1 MNIDGFRSVAQRPN
15 AIVTVDLKSAQV
27 RVRSNNVFNRAI
39 TWLRHRFS
47 SAPSRTL
54 ATDAARNRFLQAIGD
69 RRSGYDSADV
79 SRARDLLAEDMEN
92 QRPLS
97 TRRIREVLE
106 DLDGRSSPTTR
117 INRRVAVAY
126 SDATGR
132 PATLALRDLVVEA
145 QKERGAD
152 TLSLYGD
159 ESVAS
164 AAPPE
169 SGMDGEDGLT
179 RPGIPPSP
187 DSYEPVAAGFASE
200 PGTDGEDEMTQP
212 LIPPSSTNATVR
224 AAAPEAATATA
235 SAGVRTDQ
243 RQVGEAEVGAT
254 ARHRTRP
261 KDLAREL
268 DKAGFP
274 REVSKYLKKQIS
286 SGRIVDTDGL
296 VKHGNKRLAE
306 WVEDNRVGKWYVEA
320 RKDKGVK
327 RMAKR
332 EGIVTVPKSLCDD
345 ISRSITGS
353 PALKHYPD
361 VKVHARAL
369 VRAHVRREVGE
380 EAV

>member
-1 MNIDGFRSVAQRPN
+1 MNIEGFRSVAERPN

-117 INRRVAVAY
+117 IDRRVAVAY

-132 PATLALRDLVVEA
+132 PATLALRDLVAEA

-179 RPGIPPSP
+179 RPRIPPSP
-187 DSYEPVAAGFASE
+187 DSYEPVASAAAPEPRMGEEDETTRPLIRPSLDRYEPVAAALASE

-224 AAAPEAATATA
+224 AAAPEAATASATRRKQLHDSNIFFRRLSSADTVLDTWFGAVLWATLRDPVGLRGTA
-235 SAGVRTDQ
+235 MSSTVKIRSC
-243 RQVGEAEVGAT
+243 RGADRPAARFDPQGDGSLRVAARPARPSDGP
-254 ARHRTRP
+254 ARH
-261 KDLAREL
+261 D
-268 DKAGFP
+268 
-274 REVSKYLKKQIS
+274 
-286 SGRIVDTDGL
+286 RILTS
-296 VKHGNKRLAE
+296 
-306 WVEDNRVGKWYVEA
+306 
-320 RKDKGVK
+320 
-327 RMAKR
+327 
-332 EGIVTVPKSLCDD
+332 T
-345 ISRSITGS
+345 
-353 PALKHYPD
+353 
-361 VKVHARAL
+361 
-369 VRAHVRREVGE
+369 VRACDAPQGGR
-380 EAV
+380 

>member
-126 SDATGR
+126 SDETGR

-179 RPGIPPSP
+179 RPRIPPSP

-235 SAGVRTDQ
+235 SAGLRTDQ

-254 ARHRTRP
+254 ARHSTRP

-286 SGRIVDTDGL
+286 SGRIVDMDGL
-296 VKHGNKRLAE
+296 AKHGNKRLAE

-327 RMAKR
+327 RTAKR
-332 EGIVTVPKSLCDD
+332 DGTVSVPQSLCDD
-345 ISRSITGS
+345 IAASITGS

-369 VRAHVRREVGE
+369 VTAHVRREVGD